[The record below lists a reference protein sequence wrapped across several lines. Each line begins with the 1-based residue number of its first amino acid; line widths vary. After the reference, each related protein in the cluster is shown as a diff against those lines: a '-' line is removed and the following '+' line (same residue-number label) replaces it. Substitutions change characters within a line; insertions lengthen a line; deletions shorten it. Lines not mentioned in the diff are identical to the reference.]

1 MKFYSEML
9 KKFYDTQT
17 DCETA
22 EKQAIEAKEKAETK
36 AKALVEQRASRAKE
50 VENAYKNLLDA
61 RKAYIKVLNDFC
73 KDYGSYHFSITGQET
88 DPFSLFARFFEI

>member
-9 KKFYDTQT
+9 KKFYDTQS

-50 VENAYKNLLDA
+50 VENACKNLLDA
-61 RKAYIKVLNDFC
+61 RKAYNKVLNDFC
-73 KDYGSYHFSITGQET
+73 KDYGYHFPITGQET

>member
-9 KKFYDTQT
+9 KKFYDTQS

-22 EKQAIEAKEKAETK
+22 EKQAIEAKEKAEIK

-61 RKAYIKVLNDFC
+61 RKAYNKILNDFQYKTLHKC
-73 KDYGSYHFSITGQET
+73 FVLRYTNRDRREHILYHT
-88 DPFSLFARFFEI
+88 

>member
-1 MKFYSEML
+1 MKVYSKML
-9 KKFYDTQT
+9 KKFYDTQS
-17 DCETA
+17 DREIA

-50 VENAYKNLLDA
+50 VENAYKNLLNA
-61 RKAYIKVLNDFC
+61 RKAYNKVLNDFC
-73 KDYGSYHFSITGQET
+73 KDYGGYHFFITGQET

>member
-9 KKFYDTQT
+9 KKFYDTQS

-50 VENAYKNLLDA
+50 VENAYKNLLNA
-61 RKAYIKVLNDFC
+61 RKAYNKVLNDFC
-73 KDYGSYHFSITGQET
+73 KDYGSYHFSITGKET
-88 DPFSLFARFFEI
+88 DPFNLFARFFEI

>member
-9 KKFYDTQT
+9 KKFYDTQS

-50 VENAYKNLLDA
+50 VENAYK
-61 RKAYIKVLNDFC
+61 VLNDFC
-73 KDYGSYHFSITGQET
+73 KDYGSYHFSVTGQET

>member
-1 MKFYSEML
+1 MKFYSDFSIML
-9 KKFYDTQT
+9 EKFYDAQS

-50 VENAYKNLLDA
+50 VENALKPRENIRHFLYK
-61 RKAYIKVLNDFC
+61 
-73 KDYGSYHFSITGQET
+73 G
-88 DPFSLFARFFEI
+88 